1 MGEGVANGGRAEEDV
16 LDTRGLRC
24 PEPVMLLHARLRK
37 MPAGGLIRVLASD
50 PSTTRDIPRLCEHL
64 GHALLAEARD
74 GDDYVYR
81 VQKKTD

>member
-1 MGEGVANGGRAEEDV
+1 MSGGDDDEI

-37 MPAGGLIRVLASD
+37 LPAGGTLRVLASD

-64 GHALLAEARD
+64 GHALLDQSRE

-81 VQKKTD
+81 VRKQG